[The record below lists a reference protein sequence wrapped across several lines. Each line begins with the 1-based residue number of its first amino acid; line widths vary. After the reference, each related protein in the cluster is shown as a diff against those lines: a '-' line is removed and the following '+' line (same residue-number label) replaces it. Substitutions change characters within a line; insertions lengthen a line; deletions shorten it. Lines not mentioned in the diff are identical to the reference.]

1 MPFPSH
7 AIVKCPSYWIICIFF
22 SEVKDGTWQIEGPFG
37 AIWELRYGLWPFAA
51 GTSANKKACCA
62 DCTIVVFRWGQN
74 FWTSKELFQTTKY
87 IYVILRRRFI
97 PNKINKNSCGTG
109 SVHPAS
115 VDPSKYVNGAT
126 AGPLLPRG
134 SFLSIL
140 GQLPTPTLSMFEH

>member
-1 MPFPSH
+1 MDCGPSLPELAQTKRH
-7 AIVKCPSYWIICIFF
+7 AALIAQLWCSAEDRTFEHQKNFF
-22 SEVKDGTWQIEGPFG
+22 KLQS
-37 AIWELRYGLWPFAA
+37 
-51 GTSANKKACCA
+51 
-62 DCTIVVFRWGQN
+62 
-74 FWTSKELFQTTKY
+74 TSK
-87 IYVILRRRFI
+87 YVILRRRFI